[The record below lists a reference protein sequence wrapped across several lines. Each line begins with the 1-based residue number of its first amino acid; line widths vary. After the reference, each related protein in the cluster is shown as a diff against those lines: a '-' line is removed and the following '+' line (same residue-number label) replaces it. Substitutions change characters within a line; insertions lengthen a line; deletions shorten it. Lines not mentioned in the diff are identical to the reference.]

1 MEDKAVLSTDLLQ
14 GGSDDLMMVVVKV
27 VKVEKVEKVESELV
41 MRLEKELDW
50 WWIVGRDLE

>member
-14 GGSDDLMMVVVKV
+14 GGSDDLMMVVL
-27 VKVEKVEKVESELV
+27 KVESELV

-50 WWIVGRDLE
+50 WWIVGGDLE

>member
-27 VKVEKVEKVESELV
+27 EKVESELV
-41 MRLEKELDW
+41 MRSEKELDW

>member
-14 GGSDDLMMVVVKV
+14 GGSDDLMMAVV
-27 VKVEKVEKVESELV
+27 KVESELV

-50 WWIVGRDLE
+50 WWIVGGDLE

>member
-14 GGSDDLMMVVVKV
+14 SGSDDLMMVVV
-27 VKVEKVEKVESELV
+27 KVEKVESELV

>member
-27 VKVEKVEKVESELV
+27 ESELV

-50 WWIVGRDLE
+50 WWIVGGDLE

>member
-27 VKVEKVEKVESELV
+27 ESELV

>member
-27 VKVEKVEKVESELV
+27 VKVEKVESELV

-50 WWIVGRDLE
+50 WWIVGGDLE